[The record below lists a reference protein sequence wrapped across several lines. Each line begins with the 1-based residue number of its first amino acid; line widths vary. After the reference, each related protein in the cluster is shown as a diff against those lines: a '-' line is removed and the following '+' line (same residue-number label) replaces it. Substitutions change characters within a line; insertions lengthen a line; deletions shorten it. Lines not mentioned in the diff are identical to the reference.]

1 MDQAASRMVAAIKG
15 GEAMTDTELDPTA
28 LNGEVLSLLREHHA
42 WHTPYTLKQRIEALT
57 GRWVSDSTIC
67 SRIRDLR
74 LDKYGAHQIITE
86 RLPNSHTCRYRLVG
100 K

>member
-1 MDQAASRMVAAIKG
+1 MAEHETNINQFAGVN
-15 GEAMTDTELDPTA
+15 A
-28 LNGEVLSLLREHHA
+28 LA
-42 WHTPYTLKQRIEALT
+42 TRIEELT

>member
-1 MDQAASRMVAAIKG
+1 MSN
-15 GEAMTDTELDPTA
+15 DTELDPTA

-42 WHTPYTLKQRIEALT
+42 WHTPYTLRQRIEELT

-86 RLPNSHTCRYRLVG
+86 RLPHSHTCRYRLVG

>member
-1 MDQAASRMVAAIKG
+1 MN
-15 GEAMTDTELDPTA
+15 DTELDPTA

-42 WHTPYTLKQRIEALT
+42 WHTPYTLRQRIEELT
-57 GRWVSDSTIC
+57 GRWVSDSTITA
-67 SRIRDLR
+67 RLRDLR
-74 LDKYGAHQIITE
+74 KLRYGAHQIITE